1 MNAFGKIFAQQTRKT
16 KQKITDDTIKKVKT
30 VSLLEFDEESL
41 GGD

>member
-1 MNAFGKIFAQQTRKT
+1 MNAFGKIFDQQTRKT
-16 KQKITDDTIKKVKT
+16 KKITDDTIKKVKT